1 MVRKA
6 RTRTKPTKAKKP
18 AKTGDIFDRTSN
30 VLEPVANTGGTLLKR
45 EMSATDAKLLEASE
59 LVAKLSEMQEEWIAN
74 FGDPKSP
81 ATQARIKRAI
91 DQMQADMRANSNTW
105 QHSNVGYS
113 TVGVSDIQPIAHGI
127 AHVLNGD
134 ASETQPAMYQRF
146 KGSPE
151 RDSSP
156 TSPPSTAAPGDN
168 QLAAPLESALRT
180 LAHVSEA
187 LHIKVGKL
195 EEQLAP
201 LLRPNLGGCG
211 SDGQKDAPPAS
222 SSVVSRIEGMTM
234 TISIAIDRLEMLRG
248 ALEI

>member
-1 MVRKA
+1 M
-6 RTRTKPTKAKKP
+6 TRNTRSRAKSTKPTKTSDVFNRSA
-18 AKTGDIFDRTSN
+18 ARTFTPVGGN
-30 VLEPVANTGGTLLKR
+30 VLST
-45 EMSATDAKLLEASE
+45 EMSAADAKLLEASE
-59 LVAKLSEMQEEWIAN
+59 LVAKLSEMQAEWIEN
-74 FGDPKSP
+74 FGDPKNP

-91 DQMQADMRANSNTW
+91 DQMHADMRANGKTW
-105 QHSNVGYS
+105 QHGNVGYS

-134 ASETQPAMYQRF
+134 AITAKADMYRCF

-151 RDSSP
+151 HDSSP

-201 LLRPNLGGCG
+201 LLRPNLGECCRE
-211 SDGQKDAPPAS
+211 DRKDASPAS
-222 SSVVSRIEGMTM
+222 SSVVSRIEDMTM